1 MKSLFLKSFSLC
13 LLLVGAATLVSC
25 GEDDDDILGP
35 QIEPVVPH
43 DVTLDATNF
52 PDDIFRAYVSRLTGV
67 EEDEVIT
74 AEVLAEVTEI
84 DVHESHIQ
92 SLKGIEHFTLLEYL
106 NCHFNNLTSL
116 DVSNN
121 IKLKRL
127 DCDHNELTSLD
138 VSKNVALKKLEC
150 SSNDLTSMDVSK
162 NVALET
168 LYCAGNQLDLLDVSK
183 NVALEYLNCHF
194 NNLTSL
200 DVSNNI
206 KLKRLDCD
214 HNELTSLDVSKNVA
228 LEYLGCT
235 GNQLTSLDVSKNVA
249 LKELDCEDNQLTS
262 LDVSKNV
269 ALEELYCY
277 SNQLTS
283 LISSP
288 TGALVRVSCFSN
300 QLRGAQMDALI
311 AGLPVFFDGGF
322 WVIDTD
328 DSSEGNVCTVAQVNA
343 ARAKGWL
350 VLDVN
355 GGFSY
360 SGS

>member
-138 VSKNVALKKLEC
+138 VSKNVAL
-150 SSNDLTSMDVSK
+150 
-162 NVALET
+162 
-168 LYCAGNQLDLLDVSK
+168 
-183 NVALEYLNCHF
+183 
-194 NNLTSL
+194 
-200 DVSNNI
+200 
-206 KLKRLDCD
+206 
-214 HNELTSLDVSKNVA
+214 
-228 LEYLGCT
+228 EYLGCT

-249 LKELDCEDNQLTS
+249 LKELDCEDNQLTSLDVSKNVALEYLDCTENQLTS